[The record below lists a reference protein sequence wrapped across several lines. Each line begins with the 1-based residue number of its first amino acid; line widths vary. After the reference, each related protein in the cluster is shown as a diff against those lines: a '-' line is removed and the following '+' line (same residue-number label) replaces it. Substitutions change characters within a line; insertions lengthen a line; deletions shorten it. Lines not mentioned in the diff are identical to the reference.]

1 MLTEK
6 MTEAATRGP
15 MVPVPA
21 TMPQMAWYEFVLN
34 EKLLEEHLSK
44 ENPEPS
50 PLQLI
55 MQFLQEAENQIAANG
70 SSTDQ
75 QQGPQ
80 QSSSSPTAPQ
90 APGSPVGSM
99 QSTSPQPMDI
109 DLRVIEVPTEKP
121 VTPPLP
127 IGDNKKVRC
136 LRLMALKVAAHLNWN
151 LTTLIKGLPVTM
163 LHTLLTELLKV
174 TMEMSAD
181 AAKYTDL
188 HFDVLSEDAVFAA
201 QLYHRWS
208 ILTLVKHSFPGK
220 QVKAFMQVQGQSD
233 PMTSMMQTE
242 SIINNLRDKADVS
255 VDNLQRCI
263 QCGKA
268 IRMPRFNSITV
279 PTEHQDNPVFQWELG
294 VEIMQE
300 EYICQ
305 LSYDLG
311 TYFFYRE
318 SYHHALEMFRETKD
332 LLKHLDSPTYCHVQ
346 EQRLNGYYVA
356 CKTLKESSAKLS
368 AKPESLYRRAESAR
382 RNVYRGLVDIL
393 IEDNVKQE
401 LSNAYRANLED
412 ELASKESLTFTFI
425 QVSVCNVIRGVME
438 GKAFV
443 SIIADILEDADIATI
458 KFLVKVLAVAL
469 NGASFVQK
477 TNLVTFL
484 WHVAEAAPPH
494 SHFIPMVLQSE
505 IRNHFT
511 GYECDQMRKLENGN
525 KDHMSFGT
533 TLDDLTTVA
542 SSYPSSRDSSV
553 TLVNVEH
560 QLMFMYDSDII
571 RHLINELV
579 VNQQKTPA
587 YVMQLNEKWKV
598 PYEMLDIIRKMQ
610 PSLEQA
616 YAYVLI
622 GKGCH
627 CMEVKI
633 FERARN
639 LLTVADNVV
648 SQMSYTLSKHVRWQ
662 MMMVD
667 LQQFFLNET
676 FGENSSLQDLIK
688 KVKTCI
694 TAVRLGQDI
703 QPSPDVLEHC
713 SAFLL
718 NVRDWTYLMNMENT
732 NSGHI
737 EACRLVSCLLSEL
750 PSIKNARKPARD
762 LWETIITIYSTNAQ
776 HKRTSSGRDSAMFR
790 DSQLGILPRDF
801 FKQFLQKIK
810 EPLALS
816 VFISLMTKF
825 YNILKDD
832 ITVEI
837 YSDYLA
843 VWPSALPNTSGI
855 HVGAVE
861 EHVSLLMQ
869 HALQKHPSN
878 SSWLR
883 TQADLLYANNQ
894 YSAAMKFY
902 MEAGIV
908 SSDFFSNAVPKSI
921 YDDTVYR
928 KMMKC
933 CSYLQCHTQVAVLC
947 QFLDEIDYSTAF
959 KALQEKN
966 TYDAMDSYYVCI
978 WDISILEYLVHL
990 HTKRGEM
997 DKRQSAMRA
1006 LTQLDLNSNNPE
1018 DIIQRAMQ
1026 IRKRKFLRAIAKQY
1040 I

>member
-1 MLTEK
+1 
-6 MTEAATRGP
+6 MTESAPRGP
-15 MVPVPA
+15 MGPGPA
-21 TMPQMAWYEFVLN
+21 TTPSIAWYEFVLN
-34 EKLLEEHLSK
+34 EKLLEDHLSK
-44 ENPEPS
+44 ENPDPS
-50 PLQLI
+50 PIQLI
-55 MQFLQEAENQIAANG
+55 SMFLQEAENQLAANNIE
-70 SSTDQ
+70 Q
-75 QQGPQ
+75 PPQ
-80 QSSSSPTAPQ
+80 VPNVQPSYIPT
-90 APGSPVGSM
+90 SPVGTAS
-99 QSTSPQPMDI
+99 SQPMDI
-109 DLRVIEVPTEKP
+109 DLRAMEDLAEPKVEPKPVSPQPNTEK
-121 VTPPLP
+121 
-127 IGDNKKVRC
+127 KKIKA
-136 LRLMALKVAAHLNWN
+136 LRILALKVAAFLKWN
-151 LTTLIKGLPVTM
+151 LTTLNKGLPVSM
-163 LHTLLTELLKV
+163 LNTLFTELLKY
-174 TMEMSAD
+174 TMDISPD
-181 AAKYTDL
+181 AAKFTDL
-188 HFDVLSEDAVFAA
+188 HFDVLSEQALFAA
-201 QLYHRWS
+201 QLYHRWCV
-208 ILTLVKHSFPGK
+208 LTLVKHSFPSK
-220 QVKAFMQVQGQSD
+220 PIKTFMQVQGQID
-233 PMTSMMQTE
+233 PMTTMMQTE
-242 SIINNLRDKADVS
+242 AIVSNLRDKADVS

-263 QCGKA
+263 QCGRA
-268 IRMPRFNSITV
+268 IRMPKFTSITILSDQ
-279 PTEHQDNPVFQWELG
+279 QDQSVFDWESCM
-294 VEIMQE
+294 EIIPE

-311 TYFFYRE
+311 TYFFYKE
-318 SYHHALEMFRETKD
+318 SYHQALEMFRETKD
-332 LLKHLDSPTYCHVQ
+332 LFKLLENPTYCHVQ

-382 RNVYRGLVDIL
+382 RNVFRGLVDIL

-401 LSNAYRANLED
+401 LSNAYRANIED

-425 QVSVCNVIRGVME
+425 QVSICNVIRGVME

-458 KFLVKVLAVAL
+458 KFLVKVLSIAL

-477 TNLVTFL
+477 TNLITFL
-484 WHVAEAAPPH
+484 WHVAEAAPSH
-494 SHFIPMVLQSE
+494 SHFIPMVLQSD
-505 IRNHFT
+505 IRQHFT
-511 GYECDQMRKLENGN
+511 GYECDQMRKLEDGN
-525 KDHMSFGT
+525 KFDPMSFGN

-542 SSYPSSRDSSV
+542 SSYPSTRDSSV
-553 TLVNVEH
+553 SLVNVEH
-560 QLMFMYDSDII
+560 QLMFMYDADVI
-571 RHLINELV
+571 RHLVNEMV
-579 VNQQKTPA
+579 VNQQKPPS
-587 YVMQLNEKWKV
+587 YLMQLNEKWKV
-598 PYEMLDIIRKMQ
+598 PFEILDLIRKMS
-610 PSLEQA
+610 PSQEQA
-616 YAYVLI
+616 YVYILI
-622 GKGCH
+622 GKACH

-648 SQMSYTLSKHVRWQ
+648 AQLSYTVSKHVRWQ
-662 MMMVD
+662 IMMVD

-676 FGENSSLQDLIK
+676 FGENSTLQDLVK

-694 TAVRLGQDI
+694 TAVRLAQDI
-703 QPSPDVLEHC
+703 QPSPDVIEHC
-713 SAFLL
+713 AAFLL
-718 NVRDWTYLMNMENT
+718 NTRDWTYLMNMENT

-737 EACRLVSCLLSEL
+737 EAARLAACLLNEL

-762 LWETIITIYSTNAQ
+762 LWETIVTIYSTNAQ
-776 HKRTSSGRDSAMFR
+776 HKRTSSGRDSAMYR
-790 DSQLGILPRDF
+790 DSQLGILPRDY
-801 FKQFLQKIK
+801 FKHFLQKIR
-810 EPLALS
+810 EPQALS
-816 VFISLMTKF
+816 VFISLMSKF

-837 YSDYLA
+837 YSDHLA

-861 EHVSLLMQ
+861 EHVSILMQ

-902 MEAGIV
+902 MESGIV
-908 SSDFFSNAVPKSI
+908 SSDFFANAVPKSI
-921 YDDTVYR
+921 YDDNVYR

-947 QFLDEIDYSTAF
+947 QFLDEVDYATAF

-990 HTKRGEM
+990 HSKRGEM

-1018 DIIQRAMQ
+1018 DIIQRAVQ

-1040 I
+1040 V